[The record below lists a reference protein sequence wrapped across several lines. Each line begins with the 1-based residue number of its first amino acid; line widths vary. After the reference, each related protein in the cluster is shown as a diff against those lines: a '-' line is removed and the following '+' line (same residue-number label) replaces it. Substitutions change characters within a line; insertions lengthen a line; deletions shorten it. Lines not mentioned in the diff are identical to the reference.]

1 MKHCL
6 LRMGLAVLLCSAAPA
21 RAQSDALTARVLKN
35 NVNLRARAIMTS
47 EVVGQV
53 SAGAVLEVRVVEP
66 EWIEVVPPTN
76 VDLWVHSELVKDGF
90 ASSDRIKVRAGPGIN
105 YSSVG
110 QLSKNDRV
118 EVRGLKGDWVRIAPP
133 PDSSLWVSRELVDV
147 KDPKPAEPTR
157 PSTAAEVEEAPFELP
172 PPTPVAPAHA
182 APPPPPAAPIPPP
195 PPAAP
200 SPPVIAKRA
209 EKTLPPPDDLNLIPV
224 EGQGGIREFAG
235 TLRFTAYFV
244 RSPGDFRLVGY
255 DEDGR
260 SHTICY
266 LRGNRAQLRGLLG
279 RDLKVSGRTYWV
291 TGKEHPVVLV
301 ERIIL
306 KKLAATR

>member
-35 NVNLRARAIMTS
+35 NVNLRARALITS

-53 SAGAVLEVRVVEP
+53 SAGAILEVRVVEP
-66 EWIEVVPPTN
+66 EWIEVAPPTN

-133 PDSSLWVSRELVDV
+133 PDSSLWVSREMVDV
-147 KDPKPAEPTR
+147 KDPKPAEPAQ
-157 PSTAAEVEEAPFELP
+157 PSTAAEVVEAPFELP
-172 PPTPVAPAHA
+172 PPPPVAPAQA
-182 APPPPPAAPIPPP
+182 APTPPPD
-195 PPAAP
+195 AP
-200 SPPVIAKRA
+200 SPPVIAKPA
-209 EKTLPPPDDLNLIPV
+209 EKTPPPPDDLDLIPV